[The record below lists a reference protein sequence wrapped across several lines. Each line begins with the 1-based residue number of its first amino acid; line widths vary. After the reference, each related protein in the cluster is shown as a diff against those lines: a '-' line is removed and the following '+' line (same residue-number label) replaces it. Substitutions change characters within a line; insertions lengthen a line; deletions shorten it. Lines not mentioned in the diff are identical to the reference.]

1 MSKRAPSLPKTGG
14 TCIDPGG
21 CGMVYI
27 NGHNPGCY
35 RYTGPQQ
42 RLYCPASWLKQGVNE
57 LVAFDHFGG
66 KSADV
71 HGYGRME

>member
-1 MSKRAPSLPKTGG
+1 
-14 TCIDPGG
+14 
-21 CGMVYI
+21 MVYI

-71 HGYGRME
+71 QGYGRME